1 MKAEDQYD
9 TTILTSHPQVI
20 NDIDNHKATKK
31 SQFVLGSFLVSGL
44 QDGRETNEDQALEKY
59 W

>member
-9 TTILTSHPQVI
+9 TTILTSQPQVI
-20 NDIDNHKATKK
+20 NDTDDLPATKK
-31 SQFVLGSFLVSGL
+31 SQFLLGSFLVSGL
-44 QDGRETNEDQALEKY
+44 QDGREANENQAVEKY